1 MEEQYEQTLNFQE
14 KCVKKFSKALLE
26 ENVYNDNDTNSPTFH
41 FVLWTRSGDFGD
53 WILSS
58 PRKGLPAY
66 KITH

>member
-41 FVLWTRSGDFGD
+41 FVL
-53 WILSS
+53 
-58 PRKGLPAY
+58 
-66 KITH
+66 